1 MNKRRIFTVF
11 GAVLGCALALVACRA
26 EEQGR
31 ITRYKPGVYLGKQD
45 AQLSESQRE
54 EINRRTATQ
63 GDSNFHVPG
72 GGGAAAGGVDT
83 GALGARGRKQGG
95 TTP

>member
-31 ITRYKPGVYLGKQD
+31 ITRYKPGVYLGKKD
-45 AQLSESQRE
+45 TQLSEAQKQELGQR
-54 EINRRTATQ
+54 TSTQ
-63 GDSNFHVPG
+63 GDTNFRAPG
-72 GGGAAAGGVDT
+72 GGAPKGGIDT
-83 GALGARGRKQGG
+83 GALGPRTQKQGG
-95 TTP
+95 STP

>member
-31 ITRYKPGVYLGKQD
+31 ITRYKPGVYLGKKD
-45 AQLSESQRE
+45 TQLSESQRE

-63 GDSNFHVPG
+63 SDTNYHVPG
-72 GGGAAAGGVDT
+72 GGAPKAGVDA
-83 GALGARGRKQGG
+83 GALGSRAQKQGG